1 MRYEYTVIIWDF
13 MENLAIVITINLAKS
28 FYSIMGHIHAK
39 LCERNKRDTLREK
52 KVFLFESHGEFHS
65 WLSMCDTSNFSICW
79 LREE

>member
-13 MENLAIVITINLAKS
+13 MKNLAIVITINLAKS

-52 KVFLFESHGEFHS
+52 KS
-65 WLSMCDTSNFSICW
+65 FS
-79 LREE
+79 L